1 MNQGK
6 SPPKDV
12 LVVGTSSSALF
23 NLSESDRIFRE
34 EGAEAYAR
42 HQRERE
48 NKPPEPGA
56 AFPLVKKL
64 LALNVTVKR
73 PVVEVILLSRNSADT
88 GLRLFNAIEEY
99 GLEIKRAAFCSGAS
113 PYRYVRSF
121 GCQLFLSMDP
131 GDVSQALGE
140 GVAAAQMMVS
150 ESPRKEEPAIHFAFD
165 ADAVVFSDEAE
176 AVFQTR
182 GLDYFRQNESHKAEQ
197 PLQDG
202 PFTDFLHTLQAL
214 QSQVSPG
221 AIRTALVTAR
231 DAPAH
236 KRVILTLRHLGLRID
251 EILFLGGQSKGEFLR
266 AFGADIFFD
275 DQQQHCDA
283 AVGHTAVGHVPYG
296 TMNEERGETQKIQK
310 VPTMK

>member
-6 SPPKDV
+6 SQGKDV
-12 LVVGTSSSALF
+12 LVVGTSTSALYD
-23 NLSESDRIFRE
+23 LSEGDRIFRE

-42 HQRERE
+42 YQLERE
-48 NKPPEPGA
+48 NQAPEPGP

-64 LALNVTVKR
+64 LALNKTVKK

-88 GLRLFNAIEEY
+88 GLRLFNAIEEH

-131 GDVSQALGE
+131 DDVGRALSE
-140 GVAAAQMMVS
+140 GVAAARMMIS
-150 ESPRKEEPAIHFAFD
+150 EAPREEEPAIHFAFD

-197 PLQDG
+197 PLRHG
-202 PFTDFLHTLQAL
+202 PFTAFLHALQAL
-214 QSQVSPG
+214 QSRVSAG

-251 EILFLGGQSKGEFLR
+251 EILFLGGQSKGEFLQ

-283 AVGHTAVGHVPYG
+283 AVGHSAVGHVPYG
-296 TMNEERGETQKIQK
+296 TMNEEPGQEQKIQK
-310 VPTMK
+310 VPTLK